1 LTLGGGEWAGPDS
14 SGAEDQVISK
24 FSVIYT
30 GAIDLGN
37 VGRDGTPA
45 DERRYSNERL
55 VEALYN
61 SEALAEH
68 LDKLGYFAL
77 WGAEHH
83 FQREGYECIPNLIL
97 WAVHLAGRTRNLK
110 FGCAFNIIP
119 TWHPI
124 RLAED
129 FAMADVFTRGRV
141 IFGLGRGYQSREVE
155 GLGAPL
161 LDSDANRELYEE
173 SLEIILK
180 AWSSDSFRHDGKH
193 YTIPPRV
200 PYRGY
205 DLEEVTLVPRPINR
219 PVEIWQPI
227 SSGKTLSFIARQGI
241 KGMVAYNGDKLTR
254 QVFTAYRDEAAMAGR
269 NLQLGEDLALGLAFY
284 LGDSKQAA
292 IESVRPYH
300 DERFKWFSKFG
311 LVRYVDDDGRMWGT
325 PGAPARLP
333 HVEDG
338 VAQRAW
344 LCGTPD
350 EVVAELKAY
359 EAEYPGLDQVVMHWP
374 EGIPPAEFLQQL
386 TWFAESVMP
395 HFRSAV
401 KPTGV
406 QQR

>member
-1 LTLGGGEWAGPDS
+1 M
-14 SGAEDQVISK
+14 ISK

-45 DERRYSNERL
+45 DERRYPNERL

-68 LDKLGYFAL
+68 MDRLGYYAL

-141 IFGLGRGYQSREVE
+141 IFGVGRGYQSREVE
-155 GLGAPL
+155 VFGAPL
-161 LDSDANRELYEE
+161 LDNDANRELYEE
-173 SLEIILK
+173 QLEIILK
-180 AWSSDSFRHDGKH
+180 AFNNDSFSHRGKH
-193 YTIPPRV
+193 YTIPPRI
-200 PYRGY
+200 PFRGY
-205 DLEEVTLVPRPINR
+205 ELRDITVVPRPIHR

-227 SSGKTLSFIARQGI
+227 SSGKTLGFIARQGI
-241 KGMVAYNGDKLTR
+241 KGMVAYNGEQITR
-254 QVFTAYRDEAAMAGR
+254 QVFHAYRDEAAKGGR
-269 NLQLGEDLALGLAFY
+269 QLQLGEDLALGLAFY
-284 LGDSKQAA
+284 IADTQQEA
-292 IESVRPYH
+292 IERVRPYH
-300 DERFKWFSKFG
+300 DERYKWFSKFG
-311 LVRYVDDDGRMWGT
+311 LVRYVDEEGRMWGT

-333 HVEDG
+333 NVEDG

-344 LCGTPD
+344 LCGPP
-350 EVVAELKAY
+350 EEIVAQLKAY

-374 EGIPPAEFLQQL
+374 EGIPPREFLDQL
-386 TWFAESVMP
+386 SRFAEDVMP
-395 HFRSAV
+395 HF
-401 KPTGV
+401 KPASEPAQAPVGIG
-406 QQR
+406 R